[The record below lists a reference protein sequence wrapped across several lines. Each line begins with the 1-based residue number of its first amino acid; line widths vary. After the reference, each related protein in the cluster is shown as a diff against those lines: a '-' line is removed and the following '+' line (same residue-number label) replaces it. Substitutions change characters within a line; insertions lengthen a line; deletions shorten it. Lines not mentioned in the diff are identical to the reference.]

1 MDGRAGVRRKAPFFQ
16 KSLVFLGIKERY
28 LVRVFTQPT
37 VPLSGD
43 SALITRTHAA
53 ATLLSA
59 GLVAGATSLVIAQ
72 DAAAPSS
79 ADLFKKG
86 MTLLDSGSE
95 KEARETLLRVDA
107 LQLPEA
113 DRAAYFAA
121 LKRVEP
127 KPAVAAVAGEVEKPA
142 KAEAVAP
149 AKEEPSVGEA
159 PAVKPPVKSPAGGD
173 ALADARSQDQAA
185 LVAAGDDAMA
195 KHLYTKA
202 AQSYA
207 KAHDLAPD
215 DVVIAGKLASAQSA
229 QSKHSGSALAVDLMR
244 YDVEHQRTLAQFKSD
259 MEDGKTRLAARDYAG
274 ANNMASAARAHANQ
288 GREWLAVSEF
298 DAMQAEVNAFVASI
312 DADSLQR
319 TLEGQRDKDFG
330 AKRDAAAQASADKAA
345 RVNQLLVTARA
356 LQRNGQNAQ
365 ALNAAQ
371 QALAADP
378 GNMAADLLT
387 EILRDELYLRES
399 DRLLKDKANHTATL
413 GLENREAV
421 IPYTDLIN
429 YPTDWPQMSQRRIA
443 AATGVSIE
451 SDVDRNTRHLLD
463 EHIVDASFT
472 GDSLEAALNYVRDT
486 TGVNMVV
493 LWGAIETAGVRRDR
507 AITQPLKRVSAAQ
520 LLKIV
525 LENVSSDLEGESRL
539 GYAVENGIVKVA
551 TRKELKN
558 NTVENIYDIHDLLVQ
573 IPQFTDAPNF
583 SLTSALSSSGGGGG
597 GGGASIFGDTA
608 AAPDAI
614 DDNKVVEDLINRI
627 KDHVGTR
634 SEWDDNLSVI
644 SSYRSQLMVKT
655 TPENHRALAKLLE
668 AFRQTRSVQ
677 ISVESRFLF
686 VDNNFLEEFGV
697 DLDLTLPGNNGLS
710 PISVQQGHAPTQN
723 GGGSGM
729 TARPSGSLTPAAFKS
744 SSGAQPQALTLGA
757 SYLNDLQVDLL
768 VTATQAHRTG
778 ITLTAP
784 RITFFN
790 GQRAYVLVG
799 RQVSFV
805 SSLTP
810 VQNTG
815 SATPTISTVQA
826 GVVLDVEGTASADRR
841 YVTLTLRP
849 SLANLKDPIRQLEIR
864 SARPQNN
871 NVNNNGG
878 VGGLLGG
885 SSDTLDTGI
894 VLGVIETP
902 ELELT
907 QIRTSVSIPD
917 RGTLMTGGQRLIS
930 ETQVEAGVPVLSKIP
945 LIDRLF
951 ANSSQV
957 KDERT
962 LLILIKPTII
972 LQNEEE
978 ESRWPGGPQDWS
990 AFNVVAQP
998 VEAR

>member
-1 MDGRAGVRRKAPFFQ
+1 M
-16 KSLVFLGIKERY
+16 
-28 LVRVFTQPT
+28 
-37 VPLSGD
+37 
-43 SALITRTHAA
+43 ITRTHAA

-72 DAAAPSS
+72 DATAPSS
-79 ADLFKKG
+79 ADLYKKG
-86 MTLLDSGSE
+86 VDLLDSGSAT
-95 KEARETLLRVDA
+95 EAREALLRVDP
-107 LQLPEA
+107 LQLPEV

-121 LKRVEP
+121 LKRAES
-127 KPAVAAVAGEVEKPA
+127 KPAVVAPVEPEASKPEVSAETP
-142 KAEAVAP
+142 EAVAP
-149 AKEEPSVGEA
+149 ATEA
-159 PAVKPPVKSPAGGD
+159 PAAAGGD
-173 ALADARSQDQAA
+173 ALANGRAQDQAA
-185 LVAAGDDAMA
+185 LVAAGDAAMA
-195 KHLYTKA
+195 KKLYAQA
-202 AQSYA
+202 AQKYA

-215 DVVIAGKLASAQSA
+215 DAVIAGKLAAAQSA
-229 QSKHSGSALAVDLMR
+229 QSSRSGSALAVDLQR
-244 YDVEHQRTLAQFKSD
+244 YDVEHQRVLSQFKAD
-259 MEDGKTRLAARDYAG
+259 MEDGKARLAARDYAG
-274 ANNMASAARAHANQ
+274 ASNMASSARAHANQ
-288 GREWLAVSEF
+288 GREWLSVSEF
-298 DAMQAEVNAFVASI
+298 DAMQASVSAFVTSI
-312 DADSLQR
+312 DADALQR
-319 TLEGQRDKDFG
+319 TLEGQIDKDFG

-345 RVNQLLVTARA
+345 RVNQLLITARA

-365 ALNAAQ
+365 ALNAAE

-378 GNMAADLLT
+378 GNMAAEMLT
-387 EILRDELYLRES
+387 EMLRDELYLRKS
-399 DRLLKDKANHTATL
+399 DYLLKQKANHTGTL
-413 GLENREAV
+413 ALESREAV

-463 EHIVDASFT
+463 EKIIETAAFN
-472 GDSLEAALNYVRDT
+472 GDSLETALNFVRDA

-539 GYAVENGIVKVA
+539 DYAIENGIVKVA

-558 NTVENIYDIHDLLVQ
+558 NTVENVYDIHDLLVQ
-573 IPQFTDAPNF
+573 IPQFTDAPDF
-583 SLTSALSSSGGGGG
+583 SLTSALSAGGGAGGG

-614 DDNKVVEDLINRI
+614 DENKMVEDLITRV
-627 KDHVGTR
+627 KEHVGTR

-697 DLDLTLPGNNGLS
+697 DVDMTFAGKKGLS
-710 PISVQQGHAPTQN
+710 PISVQQGHAPTQS

-729 TARPSGSLTPAAFKS
+729 AARPSGSLTPAPFKDGDS
-744 SSGAQPQALTLGA
+744 VPQALTLGA

-810 VQNTG
+810 IQNTG
-815 SATPTISTVQA
+815 SATPTVSSVQA

-871 NVNNNGG
+871 INGQNNGG
-878 VGGLLGG
+878 GLGGGLGGLLGG
-885 SSDTLDTGI
+885 DDPLDTGI

-930 ETQVEAGVPVLSKIP
+930 ESQVEAGVPVLSKIP

-951 ANSSQV
+951 ANSTQV